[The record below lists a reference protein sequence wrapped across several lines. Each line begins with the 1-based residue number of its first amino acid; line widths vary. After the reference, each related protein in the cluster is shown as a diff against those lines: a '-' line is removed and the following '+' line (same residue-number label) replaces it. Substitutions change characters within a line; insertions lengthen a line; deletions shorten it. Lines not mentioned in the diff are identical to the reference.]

1 MILGVVGGGQLGRM
15 LALAAAPLNIDVVV
29 LDPTP
34 RCPAS
39 VAARQ
44 IRGSLEDAA
53 ALADLAAACD
63 VLTVEIEHTNI
74 HALEAIHAEGVP
86 VRPAPA
92 VLRTVSDKLR
102 QRRVLAAAGLPGPI
116 FAALPGGP
124 DTPGSGSGATELS
137 VEDFR
142 DRFGRTGAVRKARF
156 GGYDGRGVERL
167 DAGGLRTIAGGG
179 TSVPSYLEEPVAI
192 AAEVSVIV
200 ARDPQGTVAV
210 YDPLEM
216 VMDPRLNLVDL
227 VVAPARIPHALA
239 MRCEEV
245 ARGAAETLGVVGLL
259 AVELFLTDDGGVL
272 INEVAPRPHNSGHLT
287 IEGSATSQFEQHL
300 RAVTGIPLGSTELI
314 RPAVMRN
321 IVAPGDSD
329 ESDTGVGPAFL
340 DRDAMNDVLAIE
352 EIHLHLYGK
361 HQARSGRKMGHITAT
376 ARSIEDALTRIDR
389 ASRRLEL
396 YRKE

>member
-15 LALAAAPLNIDVVV
+15 LALAAAPLDIDVVV

-74 HALEAIHAEGVP
+74 HALEAIEAEGVP

-116 FAALPGGP
+116 FAALPGEP
-124 DTPGSGSGATELS
+124 DMPAPGSGASELS
-137 VEDFR
+137 LEDFLV
-142 DRFGRTGAVRKARF
+142 RFGGNGAVRKARF

-167 DAGGLRTIAGGG
+167 DADGLRSVAGAGV
-179 TSVPSYLEEPVAI
+179 SVPSYLEESVSI

-200 ARDPQGTVAV
+200 ARDSQGNVAL

-227 VVAPARIPHALA
+227 VVAPARIPPAQA
-239 MRCEEV
+239 IRCEEV

-287 IEGSATSQFEQHL
+287 IEGTITSQFEQHL
-300 RAVTGIPLGSTELI
+300 RAVTGLPLGSTGLI
-314 RPAVMRN
+314 RPSVMRN
-321 IVAPGDSD
+321 IVTPGDSD
-329 ESDTGVGPAFL
+329 QSDAGDGPTFL
-340 DRDAMNDVLAIE
+340 DRDAINDLLAIE

-376 ARSIEDALTRIDR
+376 AQSIEDALRRIDR
-389 ASRRLEL
+389 ASRCLGL
-396 YRKE
+396 